1 MHREGSIRWALHSSF
16 QRWTGRLMG
25 GLEILSSCLAL
36 AAWLFND
43 YPPPT
48 DIAYPPPGAQ
58 GRPHALL
65 MRGGS
70 QQGEVSMHLGMPRR
84 RSFLALSLF

>member
-1 MHREGSIRWALHSSF
+1 
-16 QRWTGRLMG
+16 MG

-48 DIAYPPPGAQ
+48 DIAYPHLARKGA
-58 GRPHALL
+58 RTPY
-65 MRGGS
+65 
-70 QQGEVSMHLGMPRR
+70 
-84 RSFLALSLF
+84 